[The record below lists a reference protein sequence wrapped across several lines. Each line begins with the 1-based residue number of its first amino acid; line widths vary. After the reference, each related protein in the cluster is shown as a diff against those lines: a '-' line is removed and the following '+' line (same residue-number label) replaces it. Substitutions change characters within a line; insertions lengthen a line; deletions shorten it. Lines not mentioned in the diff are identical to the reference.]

1 MTNLESSM
9 LNRALTLFKNQK
21 YGEALELFK
30 ILADNGNSDAMLY
43 VGYTYEMKFGVN
55 FNDIIIRDYY
65 ARAISK
71 GNKIAES
78 YYEFYRAKIEGEL
91 LDFPGT
97 KVQLCIAAA
106 QNDHA
111 EAQFEL
117 FRCFYLGEGGATK
130 DYQKAAQWLIKS
142 ANNNFVPA
150 KALLGECYL
159 FGSKILDIEINYN
172 LAIELL
178 LTTAQNGDERSQAL
192 LGYAYLTG
200 KGVDVDYDKA
210 VALLQSASK
219 RKEPMAEY
227 LLGECY
233 FNGWGIPK
241 DSDTAIK
248 WYTESAI
255 NNYKLAATKLEK
267 LNLELGDLFIPKGTT
282 IIESF
287 KFRNNTLIKRLIIPE
302 GVISIGDYAFS
313 GCTNL
318 EYISI
323 PKSVENIG
331 AGTFE
336 KCTALKS
343 VVILSNITESDI
355 LISRAFQGC
364 TSINHIKAK
373 AKVVKCLL
381 KYTNQLVDAEFI
393 NAVDFNTALG
403 TITFKT
409 NMFNQCNKL
418 RSIVLPERLC
428 SIRESVFAEC
438 ENLESVKLPTGLTFI
453 HQKAFKNCRNLIE
466 LSMPDVTSIYASAFE
481 GCTKLIDKENGIG
494 YVGQWVICVDKNIIS
509 AELRLDT
516 VGIAKGAF
524 AACKKL
530 RNITIPKSILYFD
543 GRVEECDDMDD
554 DDEPI
559 AVFQDCKDLIQTE
572 NGISYAGKWVI
583 ECERNIEHAVLRP
596 DTIGIAE
603 YAFNDCTNLKS
614 IIIPNGLKSILRSAF
629 RDCTSL
635 TEIILP
641 DSIEYIGDS
650 AFSDCYNLVKVKIP
664 NSVKLGKSVF
674 PERDEPFHPK
684 SIEDMSIDDLDL
696 SVRATLCLKIAG
708 IKTVSDIK
716 KLTWDDLL
724 QIKHMNEQSVKEIFE
739 KLKTL

>member
-21 YGEALELFK
+21 YSEALELFK

-43 VGYTYEMKFGVN
+43 IAYTYEMKFGVS
-55 FNDIIIRDYY
+55 FNDDIIRDYY
-65 ARAISK
+65 AMAISR

-78 YYEFYRAKIEGEL
+78 YYEFYRAKITGEL
-91 LDFPGT
+91 LDFPEM
-97 KVQLCIAAA
+97 KVQLSLAAA
-106 QNDHA
+106 KNGHA

-142 ANNNFVPA
+142 ANNNYIPA
-150 KALLGECYL
+150 KTLLSECYL
-159 FGSKILDIEINYN
+159 FGSKTLDIKINYN
-172 LAIELL
+172 LAVELL
-178 LTTAQNGDERSQAL
+178 LTLPQNGNAHSQAL

-200 KGVDVDYDKA
+200 KGVDIDYDKA
-210 VALLQSASK
+210 IALFQSASK
-219 RKEPMAEY
+219 QNEPMAEY

-233 FNGWGIPK
+233 FNGWGILK

-248 WYTESAI
+248 WYTESAK
-255 NNYKLAATKLEK
+255 NNYQLAATKLEK
-267 LNLELGDLFIPKGTT
+267 LNLELGDLFIPNGTT

-287 KFRNNTLIKRLIIPE
+287 KFRNNTVIKRLIIPE

-331 AGTFE
+331 VGTFE

-343 VVILSNITESDI
+343 VVILGDITESDI
-355 LISRAFQGC
+355 LISRAFEGC
-364 TSINHIKAK
+364 TNINHIRAK

-409 NMFNQCNKL
+409 NIFNKCNKL
-418 RSIVLPERLC
+418 RSIVLPERLH

-438 ENLESVKLPTGLTFI
+438 ENLESVKLSAGLKSI
-453 HQKAFKNCRNLIE
+453 KQRAFKNCKNLIE

-494 YVGQWVICVDKNIIS
+494 YVGQWVICADKNIIS
-509 AELRLDT
+509 AELRPDT

-524 AACKKL
+524 AACKQL
-530 RNITIPKSILYFD
+530 SNITIPKSILYFD
-543 GRVEECDDMDD
+543 GRVEECDDIDD

-583 ECERNIEHAVLRP
+583 ECERNIEHVVLRP

-603 YAFNDCTNLKS
+603 YAFDDCINLKS
-614 IIIPNGLKSILRSAF
+614 VALPNGLKSILRSAF

-635 TEIILP
+635 AEIILP
-641 DSIEYIGDS
+641 DSIEYIADS

-664 NSVKLGKSVF
+664 NSIKLGKSVF
-674 PERDEPFHPK
+674 PECDEK
-684 SIEDMSIDDLDL
+684 LNAENVEDMLIDNLDL
-696 SVRATLCLKIAG
+696 SVRAYNCLKRTG
-708 IKTVSDIK
+708 LKTVSDIK
-716 KLTWDDLL
+716 KLSWNDLM
-724 QIKHMNEQSVKEIFE
+724 QIKGMNERSVKEIFD